1 MDFLKNIFIRIISVF
16 LTFLFFGIVISTFSF
31 IGNLFSN
38 ESSPKKER
46 KKEIKKEIETE
57 FDEIVHLSL
66 ENMSDF
72 EESDI
77 HTEQFLNSFNSL
89 KKHPSKK

>member
-46 KKEIKKEIETE
+46 KKEIKKEVEKLASHYHYWN
-57 FDEIVHLSL
+57 DNKSRQYRGNVSV
-66 ENMSDF
+66 
-72 EESDI
+72 
-77 HTEQFLNSFNSL
+77 
-89 KKHPSKK
+89 KHKDVYSN